1 MKYIISMK
9 FIVFTTCMNRTNA
22 LKALLTIAICT
33 TRTSCSSCSN
43 RNRDLNKRR
52 VLDILKREDI

>member
-1 MKYIISMK
+1 MK
-9 FIVFTTCMNRTNA
+9 FILFTTCMNRTNA

-33 TRTSCSSCSN
+33 TPTSCSSCSN
-43 RNRDLNKRR
+43 RNHDLKKWR